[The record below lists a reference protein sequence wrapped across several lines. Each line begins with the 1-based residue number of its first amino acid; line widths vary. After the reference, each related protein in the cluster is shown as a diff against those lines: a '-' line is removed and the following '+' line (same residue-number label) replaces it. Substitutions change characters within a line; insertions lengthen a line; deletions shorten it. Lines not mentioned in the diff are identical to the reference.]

1 MKPPTMP
8 SVSKLSSR
16 VICILGQN
24 PGPFTL
30 QGTNT
35 YIIGTG
41 PKRILVD
48 TGEGKAE
55 YIKLLQETLRQESVA
70 GISEVVLTH
79 HHRDHVGGVRDV
91 LSVFGDI
98 PVWKSTPVENKLKRM
113 RDVEGATSHEIPDAP
128 PYRHFED
135 GHVFS
140 VEGATLEAIST
151 PGHTNDHMALKLKE
165 ENAILSGDCILGF
178 GTTIFACL
186 STYMASL
193 ERLRQE
199 EAHVIYPGHGPVLS
213 NAKEKVEEYIEHRMM
228 RERQI
233 LDALHSGGGKRTCSQ
248 IVRTVYP
255 DVPWLL
261 RLAAQSNAY
270 LHLEKLEDDGAVRMI
285 PGSDDQGQ
293 GNTLWQLIEQQS

>member
-165 ENAILSGDCILGF
+165 ENAILSGMFEQGSSLMVSKPMNMEMKRCFRGSLA
-178 GTTIFACL
+178 TTTTTTTTTTTSSI
-186 STYMASL
+186 T
-193 ERLRQE
+193 
-199 EAHVIYPGHGPVLS
+199 
-213 NAKEKVEEYIEHRMM
+213 
-228 RERQI
+228 
-233 LDALHSGGGKRTCSQ
+233 TT
-248 IVRTVYP
+248 TVTNYY
-255 DVPWLL
+255 
-261 RLAAQSNAY
+261 Y
-270 LHLEKLEDDGAVRMI
+270 LPH
-285 PGSDDQGQ
+285 
-293 GNTLWQLIEQQS
+293 